1 MSDSPSSPDTPA
13 SQGSREAS
21 AGTDFI
27 RQIIRRDLAAGKNE
41 GRVITRFPP
50 EPNGF
55 LHIGHAKSIV
65 LNFGIAREFGA
76 ADEARQTRCHLRFDD
91 TNPST
96 EDLRYVEAI
105 QEDVRWLGY
114 DWGEHLYFASD
125 YFEELYA
132 FAQELIRK
140 GLAYVDSQSEKE
152 IRERRGTVTEPGIP
166 SPHRGRSVETNL
178 DLFRRMRAGEFKDGE
193 HVLRAKIDMA
203 SANMLMRDPL
213 LYRIR
218 HVEHYRTGR
227 DWCIYP
233 LYDFAH
239 PLGDALEGITHSLCT
254 LEFENNRE
262 VYDWL
267 VENTS
272 VPYRPHQ
279 YEFARLNLDF
289 TIMSK
294 RKLLRLVKEGD
305 VDGWDDPRMPTI
317 AGLRRRGITPQ
328 AIRSFCEMIGV
339 ARSDSRVDMG
349 KLEYAV
355 RDDLNQ
361 KAPRVLA
368 VLDPLKVVI
377 TDWPQGKTDELDA
390 PHYPHD
396 VPLEGSRVLPFSR
409 ELYIDRAD
417 FAEDPPKGF
426 RRLVPGGEVR
436 LRYGYIIRCREVV
449 KDAEGRITELR
460 CTHDPGSRGGSAPDG
475 RKVKGTI
482 QWVSAAH
489 ALPCRVRLY
498 DRLFTVPDPDAAAAG
513 RGEDAD
519 FRDFLNPESLEV
531 VENAWVEPSV
541 AHDPPDT
548 RYQFERV
555 GYFWRDPV
563 ESDGD
568 ALVFNRIETL
578 RDTWGRV
585 GTKLA
590 AAGTESGAGEK
601 GPEKGASAPE
611 SSEPGEPPE
620 LPPEV
625 KARASELE
633 SEFYLARTD
642 AEILARDPE
651 VERFYRSAVEAWP
664 EGASSLANWIIN
676 ELPPLQGSRPLDAL
690 PFGPAELSELVA
702 LVDQGAVSSTGGRQ
716 ALEVLAREGGEPE
729 AIVERLDLK
738 QISDPEALRPVV
750 LDVVEA
756 HPDKVKAYM
765 TGKKGLMG
773 FFMGQVMR
781 TTRGKANPEVAKA
794 LLSEVLDG

>member
-1 MSDSPSSPDTPA
+1 MTDSA
-13 SQGSREAS
+13 ARLAN
-21 AGTDFI
+21 DFI
-27 RQIIRRDLAAGKNE
+27 RQIIRRDLAQGKNE

-65 LNFGIAREFGA
+65 LNFGIAREFAA
-76 ADEARQTRCHLRFDD
+76 ADGVRETRCHLRFDD

-105 QEDVRWLGY
+105 QEDVQWLGH

-125 YFEELYA
+125 YFEEMYS

-166 SPHRGRSVETNL
+166 SPHRGRSVEANL
-178 DLFRRMRAGEFKDGE
+178 DLFRRMRAGEFAEGE

-203 SANMLMRDPL
+203 SPNMLMRDPL

-218 HVEHYRTGR
+218 HVEHYRTG
-227 DWCIYP
+227 DEWCIYP

-305 VDGWDDPRMPTI
+305 VEGWDDPRMPTI

-328 AIRSFCEMIGV
+328 AIRTFCEMIGV

-361 KAPRVLA
+361 KAPRVLC

-377 TDWPQGKTDELDA
+377 TDWPQGKTDELEA

-396 VPLEGSRVLPFSR
+396 VPLEGSRILPFSR
-409 ELYIDRAD
+409 ELYIDRDD

-426 RRLVPGGEVR
+426 RRLVLGGEVR
-436 LRYGYIIRCREVV
+436 LRYGYIIRCQEVV
-449 KDAEGRITELR
+449 KDAQGRITELR

-482 QWVSAAH
+482 HWVSAAH

-513 RGEDAD
+513 RGEDGD
-519 FRDFLNPESLEV
+519 IRDFLNPESLEV
-531 VENAWVEPSV
+531 KERALVEPSV
-541 AHDPPDT
+541 ADDPPDT

-563 ESDGD
+563 ESEGD

-578 RDTWGRV
+578 RDTWAKV

-590 AAGTESGAGEK
+590 AGGVEREGRDAPARRKGRDGSEDGAAAEPHAGE
-601 GPEKGASAPE
+601 PGA
-611 SSEPGEPPE
+611 PPE

-625 KARASELE
+625 KARATELE
-633 SEFYLARTD
+633 SQFQLERVD
-642 AEILARDPE
+642 AEILARDAE
-651 VERFYRSAVEAWP
+651 VERFFRVAVEEWP
-664 EGASSLANWIIN
+664 DGALPLANWIIN
-676 ELPPLQGSRPLDAL
+676 ELPPLQGDRPLEAL
-690 PFGPAELSELVA
+690 PFGPGELAELVELVEE
-702 LVDQGAVSSTGGRQ
+702 GTISSSGGRQ
-716 ALEVLAREGGEPE
+716 ALEVLARDGGEPG
-729 AIVERLDLK
+729 AIVERLDLA
-738 QISDPEALRPVV
+738 QISDPTVLRPIV

-781 TTRGKANPEVAKA
+781 ETRGKANPEVAKG